1 MDALNYFFAGV
12 LLCVV
17 LLLVFRRRRA
27 RGAAAVEAPPIP
39 PRKAHALLLKH
50 VRFYAALSR
59 EEQASFRERAKAF
72 LEAVRITP
80 AVGVQLKALDRMY
93 VACAAIIPVFRFP
106 GWTYRNLNEVV
117 IHPGNFSKDFKGAPE
132 DQTVMGMVGDGAMH
146 RTMVISIDALR
157 TGFEQQGRGNTAI
170 HEAVHLLD
178 KSDGAVDG
186 IPEMLLTEDLT
197 AQWLDV
203 MHREIAAIRAGKSD
217 INPYGATS
225 EAEFLAV
232 VSEYYFQRPTFMKEK
247 HAELFGLL
255 EEMYGA
261 KGAEETLDGEKKSEV
276 ASEDTEAKQ
285 D

>member
-1 MDALNYFFAGV
+1 MVAGTQHFLLMDALNYFFAGV

-17 LLLVFRRRRA
+17 LLLVFRKRRA
-27 RGAAAVEAPPIP
+27 RTPLYAPRISPA
-39 PRKAHALLLKH
+39 RAHALLLKH

-59 EEQASFRERAKAF
+59 EEQAGFRVRAKGF

-80 AVGVQLKALDRMY
+80 AVGVQLTTLDRMY

-117 IHPGNFSKDFKGAPE
+117 IYPGNFSKDFKGGPE

-146 RTMVISIDALR
+146 RTMVLNIDALR

-170 HEAVHLLD
+170 HEFVHLLD

-186 IPEMLLTEDLT
+186 IPEVLLTEDLT

-203 MHREIAAIRAGKSD
+203 MHREIAAIRAGASD
-217 INPYGATS
+217 INPYGGTS
-225 EAEFLAV
+225 EAEAFAV
-232 VSEYYFQRPTFMKEK
+232 VSEYYFQRPGFLKEK
-247 HAELFGLL
+247 HPELWAVL
-255 EEMYGA
+255 EGMYG
-261 KGAEETLDGEKKSEV
+261 GRVSSG
-276 ASEDTEAKQ
+276 
-285 D
+285 